1 MAKELEISIAAEP
14 IFHIGSFV
22 VTNSLLNSW
31 IAVIIIIILS
41 LAIGKKIARVPRG
54 LQNVVEMIFEQA
66 LTLADSITGSRAK
79 SMKFLPIVLPLF
91 TFILINNW
99 LGIIPGIG
107 SIGFFE
113 GEGSHKLF
121 VPFFRGATADLNTTL
136 ALAVVTIILTHI
148 FGVMMTGAWSHFNK
162 FIRINLFLELP
173 RKVFKEKEYTA
184 LLINPINFFVGI
196 IEIIGEFAKMASL
209 SFRLF
214 GNIFAGEVLMG
225 AIALIFAYIL
235 PVPFM
240 FLEILVGVIQ
250 ALIFSIL
257 ALVFMSIMST
267 DHEHAHEH

>member
-14 IFHIGSFV
+14 IFHIGSFT

-31 IAVIIIIILS
+31 VAILIIVILS
-41 LAIGKKIARVPRG
+41 LLIRRKIARVPKG
-54 LQNVVEMIFEQA
+54 LQNIVEIVFEQA
-66 LTLADSITGSRAK
+66 LSLADSITGSREK

-91 TFILINNW
+91 IFILINNW
-99 LGIIPGIG
+99 LGILPGIG

-113 GEGSHKLF
+113 GEGDHKLF

-173 RKVFKEKEYTA
+173 RKVFKEKEYAA
-184 LLINPINFFVGI
+184 LLINPIQFFVGL
-196 IEIIGEFAKMASL
+196 IEIVGEFAKMASL

-214 GNIFAGEVLMG
+214 GNIFAGEVLLG
-225 AIALIFAYIL
+225 AMALIFAYVL
-235 PVPFM
+235 PIPFM
-240 FLEILVGVIQ
+240 FLEIFVGMIQ
-250 ALIFSIL
+250 ALVFSIL

-267 DHEHAHEH
+267 DHAAEH

>member
-14 IFHIGSFV
+14 IFHIGSFT

-31 IAVIIIIILS
+31 VAVIIIVILS
-41 LAIGKKIARVPRG
+41 ILIRRKITRIPKG
-54 LQNVVEMIFEQA
+54 IQNVAEIMLEQA
-66 LTLADSITGSRAK
+66 LTLADSITGSREK
-79 SMKFLPIVLPLF
+79 SLKFLPIVLPLF
-91 TFILINNW
+91 TFILVNNW
-99 LGIIPGIG
+99 LGILPGIG

-136 ALAVVTIILTHI
+136 ALAVVTVILTHI

-184 LLINPINFFVGI
+184 LLVNPINFFVGI
-196 IEIIGEFAKMASL
+196 VEIIGEFAKMASL

-235 PVPFM
+235 PIPFM